1 MRYSLSTKFM
11 SLTSQHHQKTRR
23 PFLHISNK
31 TNQWLLA
38 LTNPLLFLAFTRLES
53 WNNTRHPIFPVLGW
67 GIKTL
72 KALLMKLKSIES
84 IIWRKIIQKVILP
97 FVKKYLFRDPHRKL
111 MNQLEKLL
119 ILIKVRKRKFRHYL
133 TQLRQQGK
141 IKFDMNLVSV
151 LNMIKQMNFQQL
163 LMLFQTLISQ
173 INYRLKLIIIYNIR
187 MVKKLLIIAP
197 K

>member
-1 MRYSLSTKFM
+1 
-11 SLTSQHHQKTRR
+11 
-23 PFLHISNK
+23 
-31 TNQWLLA
+31 
-38 LTNPLLFLAFTRLES
+38 
-53 WNNTRHPIFPVLGW
+53 
-67 GIKTL
+67 
-72 KALLMKLKSIES
+72 
-84 IIWRKIIQKVILP
+84 
-97 FVKKYLFRDPHRKL
+97 